1 MKRWKFVHPRI
12 IGFSLAMRSCWRAIR
27 LARITARI
35 LARNAFSDVLDG
47 RVSNFPLNFR
57 MLHPK
62 KLNPSSICVIL
73 VFSSDR
79 VRPRSWRNCRMSGFT
94 CSSSSSGLSPV
105 TMKSSAYRV
114 KLTFGLYI
122 RPFLYLRTNLSFS
135 KGSNPSSV
143 MLQSTVEIVPP
154 CGVPSSELWKIPP
167 STKPLFRN
175 FQRISLSIG
184 ILSSS
189 HSWLIWSKHPL
200 MSPSKIQAGDVPRLR
215 LVKQCSMASCT
226 QRPLRNPY
234 E

>member
-1 MKRWKFVHPRI
+1 
-12 IGFSLAMRSCWRAIR
+12 MRSCWRAIR

-62 KLNPSSICVIL
+62 KSNPSSICVIL

-105 TMKSSAYRV
+105 TIKSSAYRV

-175 FQRISLSIG
+175 FPRISLSIG

-189 HSWLIWSKHPL
+189 HLWLI
-200 MSPSKIQAGDVPRLR
+200 
-215 LVKQCSMASCT
+215 
-226 QRPLRNPY
+226 
-234 E
+234 